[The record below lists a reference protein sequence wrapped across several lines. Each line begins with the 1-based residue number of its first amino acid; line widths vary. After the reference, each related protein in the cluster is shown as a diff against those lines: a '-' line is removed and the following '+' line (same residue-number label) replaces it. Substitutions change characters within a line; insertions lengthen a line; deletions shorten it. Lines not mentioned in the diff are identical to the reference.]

1 MPRPGT
7 EVVIRELPP
16 PRGAPTDVGVAYV
29 VGLTERGPLVP
40 ALCRNM
46 SDYVR
51 IFGDRVTY
59 GFVYDW
65 LDGYF
70 HEGGR
75 RVYVSRV
82 VGPAAIIS
90 SKNLLDGTSAISLVV
105 TAKSPGDWGNT
116 LGIAVVAGSVGGSF
130 VLVLYRGGVEIERST
145 DLLDNAAAVA
155 WGAQNDWVTIALGA
169 SALDPAV
176 VALSALTGGTDDR
189 VNAVDANWQTA
200 LDAISKDLGP
210 GQVSMPGRT
219 TGTAHTALLNH
230 AEARNR
236 VALLDLPDSSSKST
250 LKAAVAAMGLNRRW
264 GAAFSPWAKVPGVV
278 AGTTRTIP
286 YSAIE
291 AGIIARNDVTYTA
304 NVASAGDLGMSLFA
318 TGLSQVPWSDA
329 DREDLNEHGVDIAIT
344 KFGGIRTY
352 GYRTVVDPV
361 AEPNWV
367 EFSGSRL
374 LMQIAA
380 LGGRVLE
387 SHVFDQIDGRGRL
400 FSQIEGEMTG
410 ILQPMYEADS
420 LYGSTPAEA
429 FNVDASYPNVNTDET
444 IAARELHLVVA
455 VRISPFAEFVQ
466 MELVKVS
473 VQQTL

>member
-1 MPRPGT
+1 M
-7 EVVIRELPP
+7 
-16 PRGAPTDVGVAYV
+16 
-29 VGLTERGPLVP
+29 
-40 ALCRNM
+40 
-46 SDYVR
+46 
-51 IFGDRVTY
+51 
-59 GFVYDW
+59 
-65 LDGYF
+65 
-70 HEGGR
+70 
-75 RVYVSRV
+75 
-82 VGPAAIIS
+82 
-90 SKNLLDGTSAISLVV
+90 
-105 TAKSPGDWGNT
+105 
-116 LGIAVVAGSVGGSF
+116 
-130 VLVLYRGGVEIERST
+130 
-145 DLLDNAAAVA
+145 
-155 WGAQNDWVTIALGA
+155 
-169 SALDPAV
+169 
-176 VALSALTGGTDDR
+176 
-189 VNAVDANWQTA
+189 
-200 LDAISKDLGP
+200 
-210 GQVSMPGRT
+210 
-219 TGTAHTALLNH
+219 
-230 AEARNR
+230 
-236 VALLDLPDSSSKST
+236 
-250 LKAAVAAMGLNRRW
+250 
-264 GAAFSPWAKVPGVV
+264 
-278 AGTTRTIP
+278 
-286 YSAIE
+286 
-291 AGIIARNDVTYTA
+291 
-304 NVASAGDLGMSLFA
+304 
-318 TGLSQVPWSDA
+318 SQVPWSDA